1 MLGTFRLIGSKGK
14 GKSKSTSSRAGR
26 LPSTYEE
33 PGDDSQYGFTPPSE
47 SFNNLTD
54 EDIAKKFEQM
64 LDDMNLTEE
73 KKAPLRKKDMNAKR
87 AMLVMQN
94 KVPAKFDRMGG
105 TLRLGGSKEKGKS
118 KSTSSR
124 AGRLPSTYEEPGDDS
139 QYGFMPPSESFSNL
153 TDEDIAKKFEQM
165 LDDMNLTEEKKA
177 PLRKKD
183 MNAKRAMLIM
193 HNKVPAKKSGE
204 LDSPQSFVAELRN
217 PDLKGEKRLRV
228 LESLRV
234 SLTSNPVSWCEE
246 FGVTGLNA
254 ILNNLIYCCDSK
266 SERKAKYECVQCLKA
281 FMNSKFGFREIIKH
295 EEALTILSLTVDPS
309 DATTML
315 EAVKI
320 LAAVCLVPPDG
331 HMKVLEGITVC
342 GEIRSQDRFL
352 PVICGLGMQDN
363 IQMQVSCI
371 QLVNA
376 IVSTPDDLD
385 FRLHLRNEIMRT
397 GLIDLIK
404 QLENQ
409 KEENLQIQLTVFH
422 DHKEE
427 DQEELSHRYDNARV
441 EFDDPVQCF
450 QLIYNTVKDTIAE
463 PYYLSILQHFLF
475 IRDEVYTR
483 AQYYKLIEE
492 CVTQIVL
499 HRNGLDPDFRHTKRF
514 NIDVQPLLSSFAEKS
529 KIEDME
535 VSIIEMTSKYEAS
548 LTAKQ
553 ESEAKVSTL
562 EEKVKQLEG
571 ELANLKG
578 RVNEDV
584 GNKISNVIIRGR
596 GPPLQPIPSDPPPSP
611 PLPPGMRPI
620 PLPCLVHLVL
630 HQHDHHQSLC
640 FPMAKCSL
648 RRNITSVNV
657 CLLEKDSFWVKANEK
672 KFESPDLLSELVENF
687 STKTVTKDNNEA
699 QENKPAKKGKELK
712 VLDPKAGQNLSILL
726 GSIKIPYSEIKRHI
740 LEMDEENLTSA
751 MIEQLIKYMPEPE
764 QMNQLAGMIDNYD
777 ELAEPE
783 QFTVTM
789 SSIKN
794 LIPRLKSMLFKM
806 KFPETVS
813 DIKPD
818 LVSAIKACEEV
829 RSSSKF
835 SQILELIL
843 HFVNVLNAGSR
854 NAQSPGFKIS
864 FLSKL
869 QHTKSKDGKTTLMH
883 FLANIIE
890 KKYPDLLNFYE
901 ELNHCDKAAQVSD
914 DNLKK
919 NITQMEK
926 QLSQLETDLKAAGKS
941 PDGDKFG
948 DFVTSATGQFE
959 VLCAMYNKLD
969 SLYKDL
975 GKYFCFDPFK
985 YTLDE
990 FFGDIKTFKENFLQ
1004 AVKDNVKLRE
1014 TEEKIRCAKEAM
1026 EKSEREKQAK
1036 VACKEALVDMTTGSL
1051 AEKSRFE
1058 DMKVSIIEMT
1068 SKYEASLTAK
1078 QESEAKVS
1086 TLEEKVKQLEGELAN
1101 LKGREVQND

>member
-1 MLGTFRLIGSKGK
+1 MDKKQRASFLDRMGGTFRLGGSKEK
-14 GKSKSTSSRAGR
+14 GKSKSTSSHGGR
-26 LPSTYEE
+26 LPSTDEE
-33 PGDDSQYGFTPPSE
+33 PGNGSQYGFTPPSE

-54 EDIAKKFEQM
+54 EEIAKKFEQM

-87 AMLVMQN
+87 AMLVMQ
-94 KVPAKFDRMGG
+94 
-105 TLRLGGSKEKGKS
+105 
-118 KSTSSR
+118 
-124 AGRLPSTYEEPGDDS
+124 
-139 QYGFMPPSESFSNL
+139 
-153 TDEDIAKKFEQM
+153 
-165 LDDMNLTEEKKA
+165 
-177 PLRKKD
+177 
-183 MNAKRAMLIM
+183 
-193 HNKVPAKKSGE
+193 NKVPAKKSGE

-266 SERKAKYECVQCLKA
+266 SERKATYECVRCLKA
-281 FMNSKFGFREIIKH
+281 FMNSKFGLREIIKH
-295 EEALTILSLTVDPS
+295 EEALTILSRTVDPS

-331 HMKVLEGITVC
+331 HEKVLEGITVC

-352 PVICGLGMQDN
+352 PVICGLGMRDN

-397 GLIDLIK
+397 GLIDLIE

-463 PYYLSILQHFLF
+463 PYYLSILQHFLC
-475 IRDEVYTR
+475 IRDEIYTR
-483 AQYYKLIEE
+483 VQYYKLIEE

-514 NIDVQPLLSSFAEKS
+514 NIDVQPLLSSLAEKS
-529 KIEDME
+529 RFEDTE

-584 GNKISNVIIRGR
+584 GNKISSAIIRGG
-596 GPPLQPIPSDPPPSP
+596 GPPPPPVPPSFGGGPPPPPPPPPPLIFGGGPPPPPPP
-611 PLPPGMRPI
+611 PLPPGGGPPRP
-620 PLPCLVHLVL
+620 PPPPGGGPPPPPPPPGMGPPPPPMPGALSPPSAPSPPVTVLPHGM
-630 HQHDHHQSLC
+630 Q
-640 FPMAKCSL
+640 PKKKY
-648 RRNITSVNV
+648 NINEATKRINWNKVNV
-657 CLLEKDSFWVKANEK
+657 RLLEKDSFWVKANEE
-672 KFESPDLLSELVENF
+672 KFESPDLLSELVNNF
-687 STKTVTKDNNEA
+687 STKTVTKDSNEA
-699 QENKPAKKGKELK
+699 QEKKPAKKGKELK

-726 GSIKIPYSEIKRHI
+726 GSIKIPYSEIKRRI

-764 QMNQLAGMIDNYD
+764 QMNQLAGMKDNYA

-789 SSIKN
+789 SSIKR
-794 LIPRLKSMLFKM
+794 LVPRLKSMLFKM

-818 LVSAIKACEEV
+818 LVNAREACEEV
-829 RSSSKF
+829 RNSSKF
-835 SQILELIL
+835 SRILELIL
-843 HFVNVLNAGSR
+843 LFGNVLNAGSR
-854 NAQSPGFKIS
+854 NAQSPGFEIS

-869 QHTKSKDGKTTLMH
+869 QNTKSQDGKTTLMH

-919 NITQMEK
+919 NINAMEK

-941 PDGDKFG
+941 PDGDRFSDVMSTNLSLLPLNSLRYCVPCITSWTRFIRTLG
-948 DFVTSATGQFE
+948 STFALTHLSTLWMNSLVTS
-959 VLCAMYNKLD
+959 KH
-969 SLYKDL
+969 SK
-975 GKYFCFDPFK
+975 
-985 YTLDE
+985 
-990 FFGDIKTFKENFLQ
+990 KTSHKQ
-1004 AVKDNVKLRE
+1004 S
-1014 TEEKIRCAKEAM
+1014 KIISSYVRQ
-1026 EKSEREKQAK
+1026 R
-1036 VACKEALVDMTTGSL
+1036 
-1051 AEKSRFE
+1051 R
-1058 DMKVSIIEMT
+1058 
-1068 SKYEASLTAK
+1068 
-1078 QESEAKVS
+1078 
-1086 TLEEKVKQLEGELAN
+1086 
-1101 LKGREVQND
+1101 R